1 MNRKANIMYTLENAP
16 LNPDTLES
24 LKLIVNSIR
33 FPNEEIPPET
43 IHEFV
48 LLALG
53 EMSQEEVME
62 RFNERME
69 TERQKASAIA
79 E

>member
-1 MNRKANIMYTLENAP
+1 MNRKANTMYTLENAP

-33 FPNEEIPPET
+33 FPNEEIP
-43 IHEFV
+43 
-48 LLALG
+48 ALG

>member
-1 MNRKANIMYTLENAP
+1 LLT
-16 LNPDTLES
+16 
-24 LKLIVNSIR
+24 
-33 FPNEEIPPET
+33 
-43 IHEFV
+43 EFV

>member
-1 MNRKANIMYTLENAP
+1 MYTLENAP

-43 IHEFV
+43 IYEFV

>member
-1 MNRKANIMYTLENAP
+1 MNRKANTMYTLENAP

-69 TERQKASAIA
+69 TERQKASAIV

>member
-1 MNRKANIMYTLENAP
+1 
-16 LNPDTLES
+16 
-24 LKLIVNSIR
+24 
-33 FPNEEIPPET
+33 
-43 IHEFV
+43 
-48 LLALG
+48 
-53 EMSQEEVME
+53 MSQEEVME

>member
-1 MNRKANIMYTLENAP
+1 MGVDI
-16 LNPDTLES
+16 
-24 LKLIVNSIR
+24 LIVGSCLF
-33 FPNEEIPPET
+33 FPQ
-43 IHEFV
+43 F
-48 LLALG
+48 G
-53 EMSQEEVME
+53 DVME

>member
-1 MNRKANIMYTLENAP
+1 MYTLENAP

-33 FPNEEIPPET
+33 FP
-43 IHEFV
+43 
-48 LLALG
+48 ALG